1 MKSWNPFKSLRNL
14 SMMALL
20 FLGLLIFGS
29 WAAFFEINQSVRAQG
44 QVIASARTQI
54 IQAVD
59 GGVLSALSVTEGQA
73 VQAGQLLAVL
83 EKNRAQAGFEESY
96 SKAASLS
103 FALMRAQAE
112 SHLKAM
118 PGPGAEP
125 KLYPNFYQA
134 QLRLYKQHRRTLDE
148 DLASLGEALA
158 MAREELRMNDALF
171 KSGDVSQLDILRSR
185 RQVNEFE
192 NRVSNARNKYQ
203 QDASAEAAKIEE
215 ELASVNSRLKERQ
228 SILDHTDLIAPVGG
242 IVKLLRVTTIG
253 GVLRPGDELMQIV
266 PDDEALIV
274 EAKVI
279 PSDIGQLSP
288 GLPVSIKMDAFDYS
302 IYGALNGTLTY
313 ISPDTISEQGPNGQ
327 SQTYYRVHIKLAPLK
342 GQHAKAGAI
351 LIKPG
356 MTASLDIQTGT
367 RSILKYLAK
376 PLFKAFSGAM
386 TER

>member
-1 MKSWNPFKSLRNL
+1 
-14 SMMALL
+14 
-20 FLGLLIFGS
+20 
-29 WAAFFEINQSVRAQG
+29 
-44 QVIASARTQI
+44 
-54 IQAVD
+54 
-59 GGVLSALSVTEGQA
+59 
-73 VQAGQLLAVL
+73 
-83 EKNRAQAGFEESY
+83 
-96 SKAASLS
+96 
-103 FALMRAQAE
+103 
-112 SHLKAM
+112 
-118 PGPGAEP
+118 
-125 KLYPNFYQA
+125 
-134 QLRLYKQHRRTLDE
+134 
-148 DLASLGEALA
+148 
-158 MAREELRMNDALF
+158 
-171 KSGDVSQLDILRSR
+171 
-185 RQVNEFE
+185 
-192 NRVSNARNKYQ
+192 
-203 QDASAEAAKIEE
+203 
-215 ELASVNSRLKERQ
+215 
-228 SILDHTDLIAPVGG
+228 
-242 IVKLLRVTTIG
+242 
-253 GVLRPGDELMQIV
+253 MQIV

-327 SQTYYRVHIKLAPLK
+327 SQTYYRVHIKLAPLQ